1 MRYISKLLFIAGI
14 LLLALPVSGAREE
27 RRPFTLV
34 IDAGHGGHD
43 VGAVDN
49 GAREK
54 DINLGVATRLRN
66 LVEKKLKNVKVVM
79 TRDGDTFVSLQDRAD
94 IANRNHG
101 NLFLSIHTNS
111 VDKSNRNRASVAG
124 SSVYAL
130 GLHKDDNNLRVARR
144 ENSVIEL
151 ESDYQQKYSGFDPSK
166 DESYIIFEMAQK
178 KNLGQS
184 LKFASMAQ
192 KQLVANAGR
201 VDRGVKQ
208 AGFWVLWATSM
219 PSVLVELDFICN
231 PTSARFMNS
240 DEGRD
245 KLAQSL
251 FNAVEDYVEHYNN
264 GTASTL
270 PAKKTNEGKA
280 AATPAAP
287 VKNTSVGKKD
297 RNTVTTGEPGTG
309 SSRKKEKKSDS
320 RKNKKK
326 KKKKSSAKEKPVAA
340 VSSAVANDTDAD
352 VLVLAS
358 TARSRA
364 KRDDKAPVAADSPRQ
379 YRAGSGARRRRST
392 AARKISD
399 SRVVEA
405 ESILLLSENTLKS
418 DDDAAA
424 AIPQDSKENLLAAA
438 ETGQDNSEASRQEK
452 VKDSKA
458 KGDKE
463 KTDKK
468 KDKKSSGERKGQK
481 RFVVK
486 STGAVLASAGET
498 SAGFKV
504 RNQKIKTVY
513 KIQVLASSDRLME
526 NNPQFC
532 GLKPIKAFKEN
543 NMYKYTYGESENR
556 REIEKMLLDVKSKI
570 PDAFIIISKK

>member
-326 KKKKSSAKEKPVAA
+326 KKKSSAKEKPVAA
-340 VSSAVANDTDAD
+340 VSSAVADDTDAD

>member
-1 MRYISKLLFIAGI
+1 MRYISKLLFVAGI

-27 RRPFTLV
+27 RHPFTLV

-66 LVEKKLKNVKVVM
+66 LIEKKLKNVKVVM

-178 KNLGQS
+178 KNLGHS

-264 GTASTL
+264 GTDSTL

-326 KKKKSSAKEKPVAA
+326 KKKSSAKEKPVAA
-340 VSSAVANDTDAD
+340 VSSAVADDADAD

-504 RNQKIKTVY
+504 RNEKIKTVY

-570 PDAFIIISKK
+570 PDAFIIISRK

>member
-1 MRYISKLLFIAGI
+1 MAGI
-14 LLLALPVSGAREE
+14 LLLAIPVSGARGES
-27 RRPFTLV
+27 RPFTLV

-54 DINLGVATRLRN
+54 DINLGVATRLKR
-66 LVEKKLKNVKVVM
+66 LVEKNLRGVKVVM
-79 TRDGDTFVSLQDRAD
+79 TRDGDTFVSLQERAE

-111 VDKSNRNRASVAG
+111 VDKSNRNRTNVAG
-124 SSVYAL
+124 ASVYAL

-151 ESDYQQKYSGFDPSK
+151 ESDYKQKYSGFDPSK

-192 KQLVANAGR
+192 KQLVGNAGR

-231 PTSARFMNS
+231 PACAKFLNS
-240 DEGRD
+240 DAGRD
-245 KLAQSL
+245 KLAESL
-251 FNAVEDYVEHYNN
+251 YNAVENYVEHYNRGN
-264 GTASTL
+264 AIVSGEKAEWKKGADGPSAPPKTAATSKNE
-270 PAKKTNEGKA
+270 KKT
-280 AATPAAP
+280 
-287 VKNTSVGKKD
+287 
-297 RNTVTTGEPGTG
+297 VTGGEPGTG
-309 SSRKKEKKSDS
+309 SSRKKDKKSDS
-320 RKNKKK
+320 RRNKKK
-326 KKKKSSAKEKPVAA
+326 KKKSTTKDKPVAEIPAA
-340 VSSAVANDTDAD
+340 VNDSSADDD
-352 VLVLAS
+352 IPLLAS
-358 TARSRA
+358 AGRPRS
-364 KRDDKAPVAADSPRQ
+364 KRDDKVPVVADSPRQ
-379 YRAGSGARRRRST
+379 YRAGGARRRRST

-405 ESILLLSENTLKS
+405 ESILLLSENCPKS
-418 DDDAAA
+418 DNIFAATNAAPDNSKETLTAAA
-424 AIPQDSKENLLAAA
+424 GTGSETAAA
-438 ETGQDNSEASRQEK
+438 SRRDK
-452 VKDSKA
+452 VKESLTKSE
-458 KGDKE
+458 KE
-463 KTDKK
+463 KADRKK
-468 KDKKSSGERKGQK
+468 EKKARPESKGQK

-486 STGAVLASAGET
+486 NTAAALASAGET
-498 SAGFKV
+498 SSGFKV
-504 RNQKIKTVY
+504 RNDKIKTVY

-543 NMYKYTYGESENR
+543 NLYKYTYGESENR
-556 REIEKMLLDVKSKI
+556 REIENMLLDVKSKI

>member
-79 TRDGDTFVSLQDRAD
+79 TRDVDTFVSLQDRAD

-231 PTSARFMNS
+231 PTSAKFMNS

-326 KKKKSSAKEKPVAA
+326 KKKSSAKEKPVAA
-340 VSSAVANDTDAD
+340 VSSAVADDTDAD

-504 RNQKIKTVY
+504 RNEKIKTVY